1 MSQAN
6 RHFSVFDYTITL
18 TRKHR
23 YLVVSSPEFGIQIAS
38 NYVDLENLSPEE
50 IGVSVLQLIRQMD
63 VKLNQMHMR
72 GDSAPKPL
80 RARGV
85 NALLER
91 EYLSSREAAKVL
103 GVSTATLRKMVKSGT
118 VRAEKTPGGH
128 LRFAIDALA
137 LQAAQPSL
145 QATMQASEQTS
156 PAGASQSFVSGVSG
170 EALSYAMGEKKI
182 A

>member
-1 MSQAN
+1 MSHSSQSQ

-38 NYVDLENLSPEE
+38 NYVDLDNLSSEE
-50 IGVSVLQLIRQMD
+50 IGMSVLQLIRQMD
-63 VKLNQMHMR
+63 VRLNQMHLR
-72 GDSAPKPL
+72 GEKAPKPL

-85 NALLER
+85 NALLDR

-103 GVSTATLRKMVKSGT
+103 GVSTATLRKMVKSGS

-128 LRFAIDALA
+128 LRFATDALA
-137 LQAAQPSL
+137 HR
-145 QATMQASEQTS
+145 SEMN
-156 PAGASQSFVSGVSG
+156 
-170 EALSYAMGEKKI
+170 ALAHSAPPTEFSDKRI

>member
-1 MSQAN
+1 MSQAH

-38 NYVDLENLSPEE
+38 NYIDLDNLSAEE

-85 NALLER
+85 NALLDR
-91 EYLSSREAAKVL
+91 EYVSSREAAKVL
-103 GVSTATLRKMVKSGT
+103 GVSTATLRKMVKTGA

-128 LRFAIDALA
+128 LRFSVDALA
-137 LQAAQPSL
+137 LEATQPVS
-145 QATMQASEQTS
+145 QTTHANDS
-156 PAGASQSFVSGVSG
+156 
-170 EALSYAMGEKKI
+170 LSYAMSEQKI